1 MSFQFGAFHFGARQ
15 FDACQFGAF
24 HFDAV
29 PVRRVSVWRDASL
42 AHFTLARFPFLCLF
56 GSSRPTLARVSLS
69 AYLSFLYAL
78 YCLRHIFI
86 NRLNASSDSIA
97 NLFITFFLCI
107 WSILLLI
114 LIHIL
119 ELSSFVKIN
128 EK

>member
-15 FDACQFGAF
+15 FDECQFGAF

-42 AHFTLARFPFLCLF
+42 ARFTLARFPFLCLF

-69 AYLSFLYAL
+69 AYLSFLYAS

-97 NLFITFFLCI
+97 NLSQLIAFFCVCMVRTFIN
-107 WSILLLI
+107 
-114 LIHIL
+114 
-119 ELSSFVKIN
+119 IN
-128 EK
+128 THFRTIFIREDQ

>member
-42 AHFTLARFPFLCLF
+42 TRFTLARFPLLCLF
-56 GSSRPTLARVSLS
+56 ESSRPTLARVSLS
-69 AYLSFLYAL
+69 AYLSFLYAS

-97 NLFITFFLCI
+97 NLFIAFC
-107 WSILLLI
+107 
-114 LIHIL
+114 
-119 ELSSFVKIN
+119 VCV
-128 EK
+128 